1 MCRYVIVWPRI
12 MWTNWYMQ
20 VHNLHMETYMRVSAR
35 ETPRPMSALE
45 LASER
50 DEHTCTYPGCG
61 AGPGQLCRN
70 PLTGRPARV
79 PHVLHRRQ
87 VDPPAIGS

>member
-1 MCRYVIVWPRI
+1 
-12 MWTNWYMQ
+12 MQ

-35 ETPRPMSALE
+35 ETPRWDATLE

-50 DEHTCTYPGCG
+50 DEHVCTYPGCG
-61 AGPGQLCRN
+61 AVPGQLCTN

-79 PHVLHRRQ
+79 PHVLHRRPA
-87 VDPPAIGS
+87 VEPPAIGS